1 MSVYLDLFL
10 YKLREVVSPQQVF
23 IIFYGISLWQEEW
36 FMGRAFIIDIAKEG
50 SPDKPGGLSIQLC
63 KSEKKEFYI
72 RYSS

>member
-36 FMGRAFIIDIAKEG
+36 FMGRAFIIDIAKERA
-50 SPDKPGGLSIQLC
+50 C
-63 KSEKKEFYI
+63 V
-72 RYSS
+72 